1 MTPILA
7 AWTALTLSMSGGI
20 VSSGDDGAVTGL
32 QILPSADRTEV
43 VIALEGSVEI
53 RDFTMEG
60 PHRIVVDLMGARY
73 ALGRESF
80 GEISRG
86 GIRTVRASQ
95 YSPDVVRVVLELET
109 ALGYSLIPGDG
120 WIRISLENVMGAFEP
135 WSSAPAPTAR
145 GTTSAGPDEANVRTT
160 SVGRSGSD
168 APVRAAAQPRQS
180 RRWSGIAQDEFARR
194 ITVTFTATPIR
205 DVLFTF
211 AEFSNRSIVPG
222 SQVSGNV
229 TAEIRDQPWDIAL
242 QAILEAHGLAA
253 QEQLSGIIRVDRLQD
268 LNARE
273 EVEPIVTQTFRVNY
287 ASANELN
294 EAVQSLLSER
304 GRVQVSAS
312 TNSLVVTDVPRVLE
326 SVEELIEG
334 LDLRTPE
341 ITISAKIIFVN
352 RSELDEFGVTYDLK
366 HRVGNQL
373 NQLTPGLTP
382 QSPDQVLTGGNI
394 VSLGGSSIAALGN
407 ASQRVVGPQLQFLTS
422 LVMGDYTLIN
432 FVEALSEVQLSDI
445 QAAPQ
450 TTVLDNQE
458 ARILVG
464 ERTPIRVIDAG
475 AGGGGQ
481 QQGFPV
487 AQVQIE
493 ETGIML
499 EVTPHVTAGD
509 LILMDLRA
517 ERSGVEIAPSD
528 LGFIFNTQE
537 VETRVLVQDGE
548 TVVIGGLTVTE
559 RTELQSGIPI
569 LKDLPVIGMLFRL
582 TREQTDQRDLMILV
596 TPQIN
601 RR

>member
-7 AWTALTLSMSGGI
+7 AWTALTFSMGG
-20 VSSGDDGAVTGL
+20 GDIALAGNGTVTGL
-32 QILPSADRTEV
+32 QILPAAERTEV
-43 VIALEGSVEI
+43 LISVDGPVQV

-60 PHRIVVDLMGARY
+60 PHRLVVDLLGARY
-73 ALGRESF
+73 QMGRESF
-80 GEISRG
+80 GEIARG

-109 ALGYSLIPGDG
+109 ALGYTLIPGDG
-120 WIRISLENVMGAFEP
+120 YIRVSLENMMGDFDP
-135 WSSAPAPTAR
+135 WQAEAPTETRPVRDPISAASASTSSTAAGTTGRSSAT
-145 GTTSAGPDEANVRTT
+145 
-160 SVGRSGSD
+160 RSS
-168 APVRAAAQPRQS
+168 S
-180 RRWSGIAQDEFARR
+180 RWAGIAQDEFARR
-194 ITVTFTATPIR
+194 ITVTFTDTPMR

-222 SQVSGNV
+222 SEVTGSV

-242 QAILEAHGLAA
+242 QAILEAHNLAA

-268 LNARE
+268 LGSRE
-273 EVEPIVTQTFRVNY
+273 EVEPVVTRAFRISY
-287 ASANELN
+287 ANANELSG
-294 EAVQSLLSER
+294 AVESLTSER

-326 SVEELIEG
+326 AVEELIEG

-352 RSELDEFGVTYDLK
+352 RTDLEEFGVVYDLRQRSGDGP
-366 HRVGNQL
+366 HNVRSSL
-373 NQLTPGLTP
+373 NGVT
-382 QSPDQVLTGGNI
+382 LTGNTI
-394 VSLGGSSIAALGN
+394 HALGN
-407 ASQRVVGPQLQFLTS
+407 ASQRVVGPQLQLMTNLVAGDFSLT
-422 LVMGDYTLIN
+422 N
-432 FVEALSEVQLSDI
+432 FVEALSEMQLSDI

-450 TTVLDNQE
+450 ARVLDNQQ
-458 ARILVG
+458 AKILVG

-475 AGGGGQ
+475 AGGGGAQ
-481 QQGFPV
+481 QQFPT

-499 EVTPHVTAGD
+499 EVTPHVTAGN
-509 LILMDLRA
+509 LILLELRA
-517 ERSGVEIAPSD
+517 ERSGVELAPSD

-537 VETRVLVQDGE
+537 VETRVLVEDGE

-559 RTELQSGIPI
+559 RTELHSGIPI
-569 LKDLPVIGMLFRL
+569 LKDLPFVGRLFRL

>member
-7 AWTALTLSMSGGI
+7 AWTALTFSLGG
-20 VSSGDDGAVTGL
+20 GDIALAGNGTVTGL
-32 QILPSADRTEV
+32 QILPAAERTEV
-43 VIALEGSVEI
+43 LISVNGPVEV

-60 PHRIVVDLMGARY
+60 PHRVVVDLLGARY
-73 ALGRESF
+73 ELGRESF
-80 GEISRG
+80 GEVARG

-109 ALGYSLIPGDG
+109 ALGYTLISGDG
-120 WIRISLENVMGAFEP
+120 YIRLSLENLMGEFDP
-135 WSSAPAPTAR
+135 WRADTPAPSR
-145 GTTSAGPDEANVRTT
+145 GVSDPFT
-160 SVGRSGSD
+160 SVSTPTSVAPGGSA
-168 APVRAAAQPRQS
+168 APVSATRSSS
-180 RRWSGIAQDEFARR
+180 RWRGIGQDEFARR
-194 ITVTFTATPIR
+194 ITVTFTETPIR

-222 SQVSGNV
+222 SQVAGNV

-242 QAILEAHGLAA
+242 QAILEAHNLAA

-268 LNARE
+268 LGTRE
-273 EVEPIVTQTFRVNY
+273 EVEPVVTRSFRISY
-287 ASANELN
+287 ANANELSGP
-294 EAVQSLLSER
+294 VQSLSSER
-304 GRVQVSAS
+304 GRVQVAAS

-326 SVEELIEG
+326 AVEELIAG

-352 RSELDEFGVTYDLK
+352 RTDLEEFGVVYDLK
-366 HRVGNQL
+366 HRTGNEL
-373 NQLTPGLTP
+373 NQILPGAQNP
-382 QSPDQVLTGGNI
+382 QGTNS
-394 VSLGGSSIAALGN
+394 VSLSGNSIAALGN
-407 ASQRVVGPQLQFLTS
+407 ANQRVVGPQLQFLTS
-422 LVMGDYTLIN
+422 LVMGDFTLMN
-432 FVEALSEVQLSDI
+432 FVEALSEMQLSDI

-450 TTVLDNQE
+450 ARVLDNQK
-458 ARILVG
+458 AKILVG

-475 AGGGGQ
+475 AGGAPGQ
-481 QQGFPV
+481 QQQFPT

-499 EVTPHVTAGD
+499 EVTPHVTAGN
-509 LILMDLRA
+509 LILLELRA
-517 ERSGVEIAPSD
+517 ERSGIEIAPAD

-537 VETRVLVQDGE
+537 VETRVLVEDGE

-559 RTELQSGIPI
+559 RSELRSGIPI
-569 LKDLPVIGMLFRL
+569 LKDLPFVGALFRL
-582 TREQTDQRDLMILV
+582 TRQQTDQRDLMILV

>member
-7 AWTALTLSMSGGI
+7 AWTALTFSLGG
-20 VSSGDDGAVTGL
+20 GDIALAGNGTVTGL
-32 QILPSADRTEV
+32 QILPAAERTEV
-43 VIALEGSVEI
+43 LISVDGPVEV

-60 PHRIVVDLMGARY
+60 PHRLVVDLLGARY
-73 ALGRESF
+73 QLGRESF
-80 GEISRG
+80 GEIARG

-95 YSPDVVRVVLELET
+95 YSSDVVRVVLELET
-109 ALGYSLIPGDG
+109 ALGYTLIPGNG
-120 WIRISLENVMGAFEP
+120 YIRVSLENVMGDFDPWQAEP
-135 WSSAPAPTAR
+135 PAQARSASDRFSAANTVSSSTGPATTVPTP
-145 GTTSAGPDEANVRTT
+145 TSRST
-160 SVGRSGSD
+160 S
-168 APVRAAAQPRQS
+168 
-180 RRWSGIAQDEFARR
+180 RWNGIAQDEFARR
-194 ITVTFTATPIR
+194 ITVQFVETPIR

-222 SQVSGNV
+222 SEVTGTV

-242 QAILEAHGLAA
+242 QALLEAHNLAA

-268 LNARE
+268 LGTRE
-273 EVEPIVTQTFRVNY
+273 EVEPVVTRAFRISY
-287 ASANELN
+287 ANANELSGPV
-294 EAVQSLLSER
+294 ESLTSER
-304 GRVQVSAS
+304 GRVQVSPS

-326 SVEELIEG
+326 AVEELIDG

-352 RSELDEFGVTYDLK
+352 RTDLEEFGVVYDLRQRAGDGP
-366 HRVGNQL
+366 HDVRTSL
-373 NQLTPGLTP
+373 NAVT
-382 QSPDQVLTGGNI
+382 LTGNTI
-394 VSLGGSSIAALGN
+394 HALGN
-407 ASQRVVGPQLQFLTS
+407 ASQRVVGPQLQLMTNLVAGDFSLT
-422 LVMGDYTLIN
+422 N
-432 FVEALSEVQLSDI
+432 FVEALSEMQLSDI

-450 TTVLDNQE
+450 ARVLDNQQ
-458 ARILVG
+458 AKILVG

-475 AGGGGQ
+475 AGGGGGAQ
-481 QQGFPV
+481 QFPT

-499 EVTPHVTAGD
+499 EVTPHVTAGN
-509 LILMDLRA
+509 LILLELRA
-517 ERSGVEIAPSD
+517 ERSGVELAPSD

-537 VETRVLVQDGE
+537 VETRVLVEDGE

-559 RTELQSGIPI
+559 RTELHSGIPI
-569 LKDLPVIGMLFRL
+569 LKDLPFVGRLFRL